1 MFQKEKEN
9 IRKTRAKKQLNYVPH
24 LIQPLAILVKTGARG
39 NVGGG
44 GRFNFFL
51 LHFIY
56 TERSI
61 VRRRS

>member
-1 MFQKEKEN
+1 MYQKEKN

-24 LIQPLAILVKTGARG
+24 PIQPLATLVKTDARG
-39 NVGGG
+39 SVGEG

-51 LHFIY
+51 FHFIY